1 MSDSSGA
8 DGDGAFVA
16 SPPRDNWYQSS
27 SFYGSSF
34 ALITSVDEAGL
45 TSIGPYQLSF
55 PFEVIKRRSWMVIS
69 RPSSN
74 TVANV
79 RRTGKCALNF
89 IEYDRQAIET
99 ILKFGYPGQPPAEKM
114 AYNTFRLVDSPTP
127 GRTGPGFPQVLADA
141 YQVFE
146 CTLDAERIAANPIL
160 RDSASAHLLL
170 NIDNILVK
178 ERWKARIDGSGDAM
192 PRVPMTY
199 GFRGGSTFW
208 FGEVQPAYKL
218 PIPDLGAKHEVVH
231 YEANRLDDTV
241 RFTLDASKSLTGIP
255 RAFLRNVLEGIVRQA
270 KKRGVAEVT
279 PEFLAALNAE
289 RDARPKGPPA
299 A

>member
-1 MSDSSGA
+1 MQDDSA
-8 DGDGAFVA
+8 PDTFVP
-16 SPPRDNWYQSS
+16 SPLRDNWYQSS

-34 ALITSVDEAGL
+34 ALITSVDEAGI

-79 RRTGKCALNF
+79 RRTLKCALNF
-89 IEYDRQAIET
+89 VEYDRAQIET

-114 AYNTFRLVDSPTP
+114 AYNTFTLVDSPTP
-127 GRTGPGFPQVLADA
+127 GRTGPGLPRIIGEAF
-141 YQVFE
+141 QVFE

-178 ERWKARIDGSGDAM
+178 QRWKGRIDGSGDEM
-192 PRVPMTY
+192 PRVPLTY
-199 GFRGGSTFW
+199 GFRGGATFW
-208 FGEVQPAYKL
+208 FGETQPAYKL
-218 PIPDLGAKHEVVH
+218 PIPDLGARHEVVH
-231 YEANRLDDTV
+231 YEANRIDDFV
-241 RFTLDASKSLTGIP
+241 RFTLDASKQLTGIP
-255 RAFLRNVLEGIVRQA
+255 RPFLRQVLEGIVRQA
-270 KKRGVAEVT
+270 KARDVAEIG
-279 PEFLAALNAE
+279 PEFLAQLNKE
-289 RDARPKGPPA
+289 RG
-299 A
+299 

>member
-1 MSDSSGA
+1 MNSDIAPDS
-8 DGDGAFVA
+8 FVT
-16 SPPRDNWYQSS
+16 SPLRDNWYQSS

-34 ALITSVDEAGL
+34 ALITSVDEAGV

-79 RRTGKCALNF
+79 RRTLKCALNF
-89 IEYDRQAIET
+89 VEYDRAQIET

-114 AYNTFRLVDSPTP
+114 AYNTFTLVDSPTP
-127 GRTGPGFPQVLADA
+127 GRTGPGLPQIIGEA

-146 CTLDAERIAANPIL
+146 CTLDVERIAANPIL

-178 ERWKARIDGSGDAM
+178 QRWKSRIDGSGDEM
-192 PRVPMTY
+192 PRVPLTY
-199 GFRGGSTFW
+199 GFRGGATFW
-208 FGEVQPAYKL
+208 FGEAEPAYKL
-218 PIPDLGAKHEVVH
+218 PIPDLGARHEVVH
-231 YEANRLDDTV
+231 YEANRIDEVV
-241 RFTLDASKSLTGIP
+241 RFTLDASKQLTGIP
-255 RAFLRNVLEGIVRQA
+255 RPFLRQVLEGIVRQA
-270 KKRGVAEVT
+270 RARGVTEIS
-279 PEFLAALNAE
+279 PEFLEQLNKE
-289 RDARPKGPPA
+289 RN
-299 A
+299 